1 MKEILISSYIDDELD
16 LDEKIEFVEAVHAEA
31 TFTHEVLDLLRQE
44 QLLSGPLVDRQP
56 QVHQQ
61 AIRAGVRQSQWSW
74 RNFLRLPVMSGTLGA
89 VAVLVLMLVLPNQEM
104 DISAPSVLPQ
114 LGAAPHRFVVYEPD
128 SSSLE
133 LVGSFTRWQPVPMQ
147 RVGSSGYWALT
158 MQLPEGEYRY
168 GYRVGGTQQIAD
180 PTVAERELDDF
191 GGVNSVL
198 TVSLS
203 I

>member
-1 MKEILISSYIDDELD
+1 M
-16 LDEKIEFVEAVHAEA
+16 
-31 TFTHEVLDLLRQE
+31 
-44 QLLSGPLVDRQP
+44 
-56 QVHQQ
+56 
-61 AIRAGVRQSQWSW
+61 
-74 RNFLRLPVMSGTLGA
+74 
-89 VAVLVLMLVLPNQEM
+89 
-104 DISAPSVLPQ
+104 LPQ